1 MSSTSP
7 SRTSPSGAGTD
18 TLQAPAEIAGP
29 LRFSVIR
36 LARLLRQQDRSGLS
50 PTLTATLATIAREG
64 PVTLGELA
72 AHEQVAP
79 PSITKVVA
87 KLEADGLVT
96 RRSDP
101 ADRRVS
107 RVAITRAGQRRLEA
121 NRSRRTAWLESR
133 LRELPPDDLAR
144 LEAAVEVLERLVA
157 APVEAE
163 GRSR

>member
-7 SRTSPSGAGTD
+7 TSAGTD
-18 TLQAPAEIAGP
+18 ALQAPAEIAGS

-50 PTLTATLATIAREG
+50 PTLTAALATISREG
-64 PVTLGELA
+64 PLTLGELA
-72 AHEQVAP
+72 GREQVAP

-87 KLEADGLVT
+87 KLEAEGLVS
-96 RRSDP
+96 RRADTT
-101 ADRRVS
+101 DRRVS

-133 LRELPPDDLAR
+133 LRELPPEELAQ
-144 LEAAVEVLERLVA
+144 LEAAVGVLERLVA
-157 APVEAE
+157 SPRVATPLDAE
-163 GRSR
+163 GNAH